1 MIPSRICVAT
11 AVLVALVVFLADGP
25 AAMRS
30 PASPAA
36 ATLRLQLQLP
46 KRAHQTFGLFTVRV
60 RGRAARLPIR
70 PLAKIPS
77 SMRAGV
83 AISGGVVQGRVTTF
97 TVAVAIDDLRAA
109 ARSLTATDA
118 ARTLDL
124 EVGDKTFPAFSGRG
138 VTGTCPQSGFPLAVK
153 AAPTGLRVGSGG
165 STWRRIALQAIEN
178 SYRWCTTDPL
188 LRSQTFTGFS
198 AAGVTVARLNDDA
211 LADLVVIE
219 PPHTLLGFLGKGNG
233 TFKAPFT
240 ILARPDLSPTSVTA
254 VPDANGRSDLYVT
267 DANGPVLFVHN
278 QGGGTFSSSSLGFSA
293 IDGAAANFDGSGG
306 LNDAVFVDGHESSFF
321 VVLDESAVPFAVPAD
336 TIPLHVTA
344 GDFNDDGKYDIA
356 GAGPAGVSI
365 ATGDGSGFFTPRGLA
380 VQQPNLSTTLEA
392 APVGLN
398 PDLVVGTTSGVLV
411 VDFSSDLSYSGTP
424 LQAGTAPVGVAL
436 ADVTGDGRVDVIA
449 LDQNAAAINTWIATK
464 SAYRSPVSIALA
476 GRPAAAAVGRFNG
489 DTRADVAVATNKGLM
504 ILLGRRSG

>member
-1 MIPSRICVAT
+1 MSPRIAVAI
-11 AVLVALVVFLADGP
+11 AAGLVAFVVFLPSGP
-25 AAMRS
+25 AATS
-30 PASPAA
+30 S
-36 ATLRLQLQLP
+36 LQLRVPLP
-46 KRAHQTFGLFTVRV
+46 KRAHQSFALFTVRV

-124 EVGDKTFPAFSGRG
+124 EVGDKTFPAFSDRG

-178 SYRWCTTDPL
+178 SYRWCTTDSL

-198 AAGVTVARLNDDA
+198 ATGVTVARLNDDA
-211 LADLVVIE
+211 LADLVVTE

-267 DANGPVLFVHN
+267 DANCPVLFVHN

-392 APVGLN
+392 AQVGLN

-436 ADVTGDGRVDVIA
+436 ADVTGDGRVDVIV

-489 DTRADVAVATNKGLM
+489 DTRADVAVATNNGLM

>member
-1 MIPSRICVAT
+1 MSPRIAVAI
-11 AVLVALVVFLADGP
+11 AAGLVAFVVFLPSGP
-25 AAMRS
+25 AATS
-30 PASPAA
+30 S
-36 ATLRLQLQLP
+36 LQLRVPLP
-46 KRAHQTFGLFTVRV
+46 KRAHQSFALFTVRV

-77 SMRAGV
+77 SVHAGV

-124 EVGDKTFPAFSGRG
+124 EVGDKTFAALSGRG

-198 AAGVTVARLNDDA
+198 ATGVTVARLNDDA
-211 LADLVVIE
+211 LADLVVM
-219 PPHTLLGFLGKGNG
+219 
-233 TFKAPFT
+233 
-240 ILARPDLSPTSVTA
+240 
-254 VPDANGRSDLYVT
+254 
-267 DANGPVLFVHN
+267 
-278 QGGGTFSSSSLGFSA
+278 
-293 IDGAAANFDGSGG
+293 
-306 LNDAVFVDGHESSFF
+306 
-321 VVLDESAVPFAVPAD
+321 DESAVPFAVPAD

-392 APVGLN
+392 AQVGLN

>member
-1 MIPSRICVAT
+1 
-11 AVLVALVVFLADGP
+11 
-25 AAMRS
+25 MRS

-46 KRAHQTFGLFTVRV
+46 KRAHQTFGLFTGRV

-70 PLAKIPS
+70 PLATMPS
-77 SMRAGV
+77 SRRAGV

-198 AAGVTVARLNDDA
+198 ATGVT
-211 LADLVVIE
+211 
-219 PPHTLLGFLGKGNG
+219 
-233 TFKAPFT
+233 
-240 ILARPDLSPTSVTA
+240 
-254 VPDANGRSDLYVT
+254 
-267 DANGPVLFVHN
+267 GPR
-278 QGGGTFSSSSLGFSA
+278 
-293 IDGAAANFDGSGG
+293 